1 MVKSFLSMGFREELE
16 VIAEVLVLPMSL
28 GTIFLFAFAAVE
40 GVVLFLPLAFV
51 VKFRVDS
58 RLIVLPT
65 VVQDFPFLVTE

>member
-1 MVKSFLSMGFREELE
+1 MVKSFLSMGFREELK
-16 VIAEVLVLPMSL
+16 VVTEVLVLPMGL
-28 GTIFLFAFAAVE
+28 GTIFLFALSAVE

-65 VVQDFPFLVTE
+65 VVQDFPLLVAE

>member
-40 GVVLFLPLAFV
+40 GVILFLPLAFV

-65 VVQDFPFLVTE
+65 VVQNFPFLVAE

>member
-16 VIAEVLVLPMSL
+16 VVTEVFVLPMGL

-58 RLIVLPT
+58 SLIVFPT
-65 VVQDFPFLVTE
+65 VVQDFPFLVAE